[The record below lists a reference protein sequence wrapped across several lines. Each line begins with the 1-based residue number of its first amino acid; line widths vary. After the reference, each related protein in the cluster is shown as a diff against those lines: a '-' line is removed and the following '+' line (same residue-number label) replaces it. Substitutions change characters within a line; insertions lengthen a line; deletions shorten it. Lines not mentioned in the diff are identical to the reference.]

1 MIRRSVLFHIN
12 ILFNNSCLYD
22 SNKIDVLYS
31 ALKPYHSTVN
41 SVHNCRK
48 YYQFFRFCSNNS
60 ASSHT
65 ILYDVLKLR
74 DKNTSNSIIDVSILR
89 TCIFQSKTSIII
101 LE

>member
-1 MIRRSVLFHIN
+1 MIRRSLIFNVHK
-12 ILFNNSCLYD
+12 LFNNSCLYD
-22 SNKIDVLYS
+22 SSKIEVLYS
-31 ALKPYHSTVN
+31 VLKLKPYHSTVN
-41 SVHNCRK
+41 RK
-48 YYQFFRFCSNNS
+48 YHQFVRFCSNKN

-89 TCIFQSKTSIII
+89 ICIFQSKTSIII